1 MQGIVLN
8 VNEAPSGD
16 ELNAAALLGATTV
29 TLVNIQ
35 DFNSTTGQVEIGG
48 YIYLYTSLDPTT
60 FVMTLSPGLVTD
72 VDAGTR
78 INLYPYVTEKW
89 ATVELQANDDAVL
102 ALVPHS
108 LWDRLAE
115 GVRDPGDQEPVEI
128 DQQAGDWIVADIVAT
143 VPLMSGEFIDPG
155 TAPTPT
161 DVGIAL
167 SDLLAEV
174 AAHDTQIQDNAASIE
189 NVQETAFD
197 AGSLA
202 SIADVRTT
210 LSDYEPSPADAVGKA
225 DGSMWVTRT
234 RARTNLITNPSFEV
248 DTSHWV
254 PYQTVMLR
262 EISAVVISGTYSA
275 KLTNSGVSDYH
286 LVEWDGGGGRQP
298 VAPGQ
303 IWTASVY
310 AAAVSGTNTRTYVQ
324 LVWYASNNSTI
335 LGYSAGAGVDLL
347 VDDYQRLFVTGTA
360 PASSAFVGF
369 RVVQDP
375 GHESAVWRIDGAML
389 EADDILG
396 RYLDGRSY
404 DGSWSGTVD
413 LSISSLA
420 GGKIV
425 KVFELDNGGWT
436 QRQYT
441 GTSLLDI
448 DASTITH
455 GTMSGTL
462 IGDGSIPIDKISGTP
477 IVASETLLAGDLVNV
492 YNTGGLF
499 RMQKANAGTS
509 LKPASGFVL
518 AGVTNGAIGIAYSAG
533 YNPYVTAL
541 TPGLQF
547 LTNVG
552 GKCDTTPPGTVGSL
566 IQPVG
571 FAGGAT
577 VLNFTAGQP
586 IYIV

>member
-35 DFNSTTGQVEIGG
+35 DFNSTTGQVEIDGN
-48 YIYLYTSLDPTT
+48 IYAYSNLDPTT
-60 FVMTLSPGLVTD
+60 FIMTLTTGLIAD

-78 INLYPYVTEKW
+78 INLYPYVVEKW

-108 LWDRLAE
+108 LWDRLGE
-115 GVRDPGDQEPVEI
+115 GVRDPQDQEPVEI
-128 DQQAGDWIVADIVAT
+128 DQQAGDWIVANIVAT
-143 VPLMSGEFIDPG
+143 IPLVSGEFIDPV
-155 TAPTPT
+155 TAPVQT
-161 DVGIAL
+161 DVGNAIDKLKADVKAQGTDIETNTT
-167 SDLLAEV
+167 SAE
-174 AAHDTQIQDNAASIE
+174 NA
-189 NVQETAFD
+189 QETATD

-202 SIADVRTT
+202 SIAGVLTT
-210 LSDYEPSPADAVGKA
+210 LSDYEPASGDAVGRV

-234 RARTNLITNPSFEV
+234 RARTNMITNPSFEV

-254 PYQTVMLR
+254 PYQTVALR
-262 EISAVVISGTYSA
+262 EISAVVISGSYSC

-286 LVEWDGGGGRQP
+286 LIEWDGGGGRQP

-303 IWTASVY
+303 VWTASVF
-310 AAAVSGTNTRTYVQ
+310 AAAVSGTNTATYVQ
-324 LVWYASNNSTI
+324 LVWYASNNTTI
-335 LGYSAGAGVDLL
+335 VGYSIGAGIDLQVDN
-347 VDDYQRLFVTGTA
+347 YQRLFVTGTA
-360 PASSAFVGF
+360 PATAAFAGF

-375 GHESAVWRIDGAML
+375 GHESAVWRIDGALL

-404 DGSWSGTVD
+404 DGSWSGAAD

-425 KVFELDNGGWT
+425 KVFELDNGGWI

-441 GTSLLDI
+441 GTTLLDL

-462 IGDGSIPIDKISGTP
+462 IGDGSLPIDKISGTP

-518 AGVTNGAIGIAYSAG
+518 AGVTNGAIGFAYSAG

-541 TPGLQF
+541 TPGIQF
-547 LTNVG
+547 LTNVA
-552 GKCDTTPPGTVGSL
+552 GKCGTTPPGTVGSL
-566 IQPVG
+566 IQSVG
-571 FAGGAT
+571 FAGAAT
-577 VLNFTAGQP
+577 VLNFTSGQP